1 MPGQA
6 DFPAVF
12 ASLKKILKV
21 YEPNLV
27 VKHDEPDNYYLNT
40 RYSEKWHKE
49 LFFGAV
55 TIKKNYVSFYL
66 MPVYIYPDL
75 LEGLLPELRR
85 HMQGKSCFNF
95 KGIDEALFAELAR
108 LAETSVQRVQA
119 ANLLEN

>member
-1 MPGQA
+1 MPGQS

-40 RYSEKWHKE
+40 HYSEKWRKE

-55 TIKKNYVSFYL
+55 TVKKNYVSFYL

-75 LEGLLPELRR
+75 LEGLSPELRR

-95 KGIDEALFAELAR
+95 KGIDEALFEELAR
-108 LAETSVQRVQA
+108 LADSSVQRVQTEK
-119 ANLLEN
+119 LV

>member
-1 MPGQA
+1 MPGQS

-12 ASLKKILKV
+12 ARLKKILQV
-21 YEPNLV
+21 YQPNLV

-40 RYSEKWHKE
+40 RYSEKWRKE

-75 LEGLLPELRR
+75 LEGLSPGLRG

-95 KGIDEALFAELAR
+95 KVVDEALFEELAR
-108 LAETSVQRVQA
+108 LAETSVQRMQA
-119 ANLLEN
+119 GNLLEN